1 MKLIIFSLSPEKIN
15 KTFLRIQKM
24 QIKNLML
31 NKTRLNNRYK
41 KKLKLKKKEK
51 DTYCIQIK
59 ESQYSGR
66 YS

>member
-31 NKTRLNNRYK
+31 SKTRLNNRYK
-41 KKLKLKKKEK
+41 KKLKLKKNEK
-51 DTYCIQIK
+51 DIYCIQIK
-59 ESQYSGR
+59 ESQYSGK

>member
-1 MKLIIFSLSPEKIN
+1 MKIIIFSLSPEKIN
-15 KTFLRIQKM
+15 KSFLRTQKM

-31 NKTRLNNRYK
+31 SKTRLNNRYK

-59 ESQYSGR
+59 ESQYSGK

>member
-1 MKLIIFSLSPEKIN
+1 MKIIIFSLSPEKIN

-31 NKTRLNNRYK
+31 SKTRLNNRYK
-41 KKLKLKKKEK
+41 KKLKLKKNEK

-59 ESQYSGR
+59 ESQYSGK